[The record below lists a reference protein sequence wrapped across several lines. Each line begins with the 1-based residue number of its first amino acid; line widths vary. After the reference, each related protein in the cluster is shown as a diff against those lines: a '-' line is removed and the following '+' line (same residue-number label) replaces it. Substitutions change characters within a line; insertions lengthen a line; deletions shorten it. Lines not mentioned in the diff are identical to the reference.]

1 MKGSGPVGTAAG
13 RWPLNADPLGGVV
26 VAEQHSESRDGTPG
40 KVAPVVD
47 RNRCEGKEDCIR
59 VCPYNVFEIGTLS
72 KAEKSGLTLLGRVK
86 SWAHGGKQA
95 FVVNPGE
102 CHACQLSI
110 EACPEDAL
118 KLAPWRG

>member
-1 MKGSGPVGTAAG
+1 VT
-13 RWPLNADPLGGVV
+13 
-26 VAEQHSESRDGTPG
+26 EQYSESCEGAPG

-59 VCPYNVFEIGTLS
+59 VCPCSVFEIGTLS
-72 KAEKSGLTLLGRVK
+72 KAEKSGLSLVGRVK

-102 CHACQLSI
+102 CHVCKLCI

-118 KLAPWRG
+118 KLAPLRV